1 MKDKNVKNFFT
12 NLGISI
18 LVLVILSL
26 VLILLFIL
34 HKMLALPPIWTAII
48 TILIISG
55 CLWFLSKWLQRM
67 KRPFSVVAFLI
78 LGIGFIFVI
87 LSYYK
92 SLWENPAYNVSV
104 FGTGVAI
111 ITLGIAFLAL
121 FYPWPS
127 EAVAIDK
134 VIKDSN
140 SRLQELT
147 TKMLLID
154 KVIKELNN
162 KMQQQNTKIQMMDK
176 TTKDIDSKIQKL
188 DTKIQTL
195 IDMGRQKR

>member
-104 FGTGVAI
+104 FG
-111 ITLGIAFLAL
+111 IAFLAL